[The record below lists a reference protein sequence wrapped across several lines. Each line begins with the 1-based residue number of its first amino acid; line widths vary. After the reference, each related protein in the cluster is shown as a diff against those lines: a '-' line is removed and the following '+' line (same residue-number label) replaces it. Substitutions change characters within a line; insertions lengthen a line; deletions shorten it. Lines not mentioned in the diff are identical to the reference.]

1 MVCYGWDFKLIFN
14 VKEEKEEY
22 VSIKGE
28 QKNLS
33 TDQTK
38 KIEKNNQKGW
48 TKKKTEWTNKKILK
62 KFSSNEFWF
71 RSPKLKKLDQTKL
84 VQPKTKPS
92 IKEK

>member
-38 KIEKNNQKGW
+38 KIEKNNQKG
-48 TKKKTEWTNKKILK
+48 
-62 KFSSNEFWF
+62 
-71 RSPKLKKLDQTKL
+71 
-84 VQPKTKPS
+84 
-92 IKEK
+92 